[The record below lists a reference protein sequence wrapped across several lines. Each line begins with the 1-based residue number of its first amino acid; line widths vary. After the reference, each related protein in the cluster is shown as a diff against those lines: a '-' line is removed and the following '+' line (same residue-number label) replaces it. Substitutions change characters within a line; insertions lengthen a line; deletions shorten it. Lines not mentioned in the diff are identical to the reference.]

1 MVREQVFAHWGYWH
15 LSPKGL
21 KSLFKVLWELHH
33 SVGNKCMV
41 VHVTVMDSSQL
52 STSWSPCP
60 ERALTS
66 SIVIGWVAAAM
77 MSSILNRDFIS
88 MRLIVQGMSLKKSEK
103 KKNYKNGYKL
113 YWTCWQ
119 WLMQAW
125 QVNAGDG
132 VDMIDM
138 SPLVEQNKHGDTAQ
152 RLSREYWQQLDTGR
166 RYLSNVDWVHHE
178 LCKHTHKK
186 SKKNL

>member
-88 MRLIVQGMSLKKSEK
+88 MRLIVQGMSLKKWK
-103 KKNYKNGYKL
+103 KKRIIKMAINCIERADNDSCRHDKWMQGTGL
-113 YWTCWQ
+113 I
-119 WLMQAW
+119 WL
-125 QVNAGDG
+125 
-132 VDMIDM
+132 ICH
-138 SPLVEQNKHGDTAQ
+138 LL
-152 RLSREYWQQLDTGR
+152 LSRISTETLR
-166 RYLSNVDWVHHE
+166 RGSAESTDSSWTQDEDIWAMLTESTMNCVN
-178 LCKHTHKK
+178 THKK
-186 SKKNL
+186 SQKKL